1 MTGSIRFPED
11 KTIKDRR
18 KRKTQC
24 AVESALLELLREK
37 AFESISIS
45 ELAEKADI
53 NRKTFYNNY
62 SSTEDVLHGIDRKLS
77 AYFQEKLP
85 SHITIENEGEIFPLL
100 LEMAESMEPYKELLY
115 HITSNQGSIL
125 IMQRLQIILKPYIE
139 RSFEAYEINPVLIS
153 YINHYVTSGLS
164 SLFFEWFQNDNLTS
178 GQLATLAFNMT
189 ISAIHLENYN
199 QIFSS

>member
-1 MTGSIRFPED
+1 MTGHISFPED

-37 AFESISIS
+37 AVESISIS

-62 SSTEDVLHGIDRKLS
+62 NSIEDVLHGIDRKVS

-85 SHITIENEGEIFPLL
+85 AHITIENEGEIFPIL

-115 HITSNQGSIL
+115 RITSNRGSIL
-125 IMQRLQIILKPYIE
+125 IMQRFQFILKPYID
-139 RSFEAYEINPVLIS
+139 RSFEAYEISPVLTA
-153 YINHYVTSGLS
+153 YINRYITNGLS

-199 QIFSS
+199 QIL

>member
-1 MTGSIRFPED
+1 MTGQIRFPED

-37 AFESISIS
+37 TFESICIS

-62 SSTEDVLHGIDRKLS
+62 SSIEDVLHGIDRKIS

-85 SHITIENEGEIFPLL
+85 SHITIENEGEIFPIL
-100 LEMAESMEPYKELLY
+100 LEMAQNMEPYKELLY

-125 IMQRLQIILKPYIE
+125 IMQRFQLILQPFIE
-139 RSFEAYEINPVLIS
+139 RSFESYNISPVLTT
-153 YINHYVTSGLS
+153 YINHYIVNGLS
-164 SLFFEWFQNDNLTS
+164 GLFFEWFQNDNLTS
-178 GQLATLAFNMT
+178 RQLATLAFNMT
-189 ISAIHLENYN
+189 ISSIHLENYN
-199 QIFSS
+199 QIL